1 MKHINAQ
8 DEIIRLWKL
17 IQEIFVENYN
27 VKNDRIILRLDKK
40 HIPQLYLE
48 TKQSRKKTDNFTI
61 NIKGQ
66 NPLSSRKMG
75 AEKVFLAFIQFCDV
89 KKVQDLKL
97 KTTGQE
103 DIISNQDD
111 SNGRRRKFLDGKYV
125 FVKTSTSEKVNTIR
139 KIIQQLSIE
148 GEIID
153 E

>member
-1 MKHINAQ
+1 
-8 DEIIRLWKL
+8 
-17 IQEIFVENYN
+17 
-27 VKNDRIILRLDKK
+27 
-40 HIPQLYLE
+40 
-48 TKQSRKKTDNFTI
+48 
-61 NIKGQ
+61 
-66 NPLSSRKMG
+66 MG
-75 AEKVFLAFIQFCDV
+75 AEKVFLDFIQFCDV

-111 SNGRRRKFLDGKYV
+111 SNGRRKFLDGKYV
-125 FVKTSTSEKVNTIR
+125 FVKTPTPDKVNTIR

>member
-1 MKHINAQ
+1 MKHIDAQ

-75 AEKVFLAFIQFCDV
+75 AEKVFLAFIHFCNV
-89 KKVQDLKL
+89 NKVQDLKL

-111 SNGRRRKFLDGKYV
+111 SNGRRRFLDGKYV
-125 FVKTSTSEKVNTIR
+125 FVKTPTPDKVNTIR